1 MSFLFL
7 SLIISSSAFA
17 QSPTLQSPRQLAEQI
32 ASQFSSVQSVDQL
45 LLQSSL
51 EDVAKSSARAKIG
64 PVQMKKKLTF
74 ESSGDSVVAKS
85 EKGRSVIIKLVN
97 PLVERYLV
105 NGYEVSLAGKSPS
118 DKFAYLQKVIRANP
132 ANLKKSAR
140 HLLTFF
146 FSQAGA
152 ADLTAWLSDEELAT
166 LGLAATEVTGAAKQS
181 TCKEFKSH
189 HDRKNSIRPNLSMTG
204 QTLAFSESSSKV
216 GVAFWCGNLKN
227 HAGRPLSGFS
237 VKCAKDTV
245 ESMAYV
251 SGDNVGANVGYINK
265 TKKTFGSTDAS
276 EFVEKKFGS
285 DFAKSLE
292 KCCSNKRCAD
302 EINQLAPIPKTRES
316 EALENHNSIQRKT
329 GSSN

>member
-1 MSFLFL
+1 MKFF
-7 SLIISSSAFA
+7 SLLVFISSISLA
-17 QSPTLQSPRQLAEQI
+17 QTQVLESPSQLAEQI
-32 ASQFSSVQSVDQL
+32 AKQFSSVQSVDQL
-45 LLQSSL
+45 LSQSSL
-51 EDVAKSSARAKIG
+51 EEVAKSNARSKIG
-64 PVQMKKKLTF
+64 SQQLKNKLTF
-74 ESSGDSVVAKS
+74 ESSGDTVIVKN
-85 EKGRSVIIKLVN
+85 EMNRSVSIRLIN
-97 PLVERYLV
+97 PLVERYLI
-105 NGYEVSLAGKSPS
+105 NGYEVSLAGKSAA
-118 DKFAYLQKVIRANP
+118 DKFVYLQKVIRSNP
-132 ANLKKSAR
+132 ATLKKSAQ
-140 HLLTFF
+140 LLLSFIF
-146 FSQAGA
+146 PQAQA
-152 ADLTAWLSDEELAT
+152 ADLSAWVSDEELAT
-166 LGLAATEVTGAAKQS
+166 LGIAATEVTGAAKQA

-189 HDRKNSIRPNLSMTG
+189 HDRKSSIMPNLSMTG

-329 GSSN
+329 GSAN